1 MLLKFNRGFETCA
14 VHDAAVPHQVR
25 DRISISICMFLF
37 VAREQSL
44 VRIPSPHCWSLEFVA
59 LNVATIE
66 RLIQNPSMFVRRRC
80 AYDARLPYS
89 FTEFNRVL
97 NSNMFDSDASVS
109 ILAQSVGVFDRDP
122 CAPRVAAVPCPIS
135 CTQYLCLF
143 VLLEDELQD
152 CPCACIERLFVC
164 ALDPKFFDT
173 HLPHSFTALLLS
185 SVCETMSSLP
195 ND

>member
-1 MLLKFNRGFETCA
+1 MHVSFRSSGTVSCAHTVSTLLEFGIRGFECG
-14 VHDAAVPHQVR
+14 D
-25 DRISISICMFLF
+25 DRK
-37 VAREQSL
+37 
-44 VRIPSPHCWSLEFVA
+44 
-59 LNVATIE
+59 TG
-66 RLIQNPSMFVRRRC
+66 IQNPSMFVRRRC